1 MFKPSRLLRPS
12 DARRRARG
20 DLGTDSVR
28 PELPLFYVP
37 VSPVARAARDDL
49 NTDSVRPEL
58 PLFYVPVSPVAR
70 VAICKP
76 CPVALVPTLGLQ
88 LLFSA

>member
-37 VSPVARAARDDL
+37 VSPVAR
-49 NTDSVRPEL
+49 
-58 PLFYVPVSPVAR
+58 

-88 LLFSA
+88 L